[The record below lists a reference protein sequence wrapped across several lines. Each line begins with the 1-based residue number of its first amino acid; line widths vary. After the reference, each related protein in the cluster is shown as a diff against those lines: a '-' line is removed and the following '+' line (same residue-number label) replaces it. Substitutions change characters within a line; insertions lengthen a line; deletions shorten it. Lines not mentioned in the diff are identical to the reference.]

1 MIVRT
6 SDLRMREVV
15 NTSDGRR
22 MGFIT
27 DVDVDLESGR
37 IRCFVIPG
45 ARRFLSVFG
54 KSDDI
59 VIPYQRI
66 KKIGV
71 DFILVDMETH
81 ADGIAVE

>member
-37 IRCFVIPG
+37 VKSFVIPG
-45 ARRFLSVFG
+45 TRRFLALFG
-54 KSDDI
+54 KNDDV
-59 VIPYQRI
+59 VIPFARI

-71 DFILVDMETH
+71 DFILVDMESY
-81 ADGIAVE
+81 ADGIMME